1 MLACKTQA
9 SSETSFLDEEEAY
22 RTSWFKGIRRRK
34 LSKPVDVGS
43 LKIGHYIVVDGE
55 PCKIV
60 EYEKSKP
67 GKHGAAKARIVAISV
82 TTGAKKSVISPVD
95 ARIEVP
101 MIEKRTG
108 QVLAFVGNNVQIMDM
123 ESYQTFET
131 PMPEEEEIKSKLAA
145 GTEVEYWQ
153 MLGQN
158 KIMRTK
164 G

>member
-1 MLACKTQA
+1 M
-9 SSETSFLDEEEAY
+9 
-22 RTSWFKGIRRRK
+22 
-34 LSKPVDVGS
+34 SKPVDVGT
-43 LKIGHYIVVDGE
+43 LKIGHYIVIDGE

-82 TTGAKKSVISPVD
+82 TTGSKKNTINPVD
-95 ARIEVP
+95 ARVEVP
-101 MIEKRTG
+101 IIEKKTG

-123 ESYQTFET
+123 ESYETFET
-131 PMPEEEEIKSKLAA
+131 PIPEDEEIKAKLAA
-145 GTEVEYWQ
+145 GVEVEYWQ
-153 MLGQN
+153 MLGKN

>member
-1 MLACKTQA
+1 LPKHGLQA
-9 SSETSFLDEEEAY
+9 
-22 RTSWFKGIRRRK
+22 RN

-43 LKIGHYIVVDGE
+43 VKIGQYIIVEGE

-82 TTGAKKSVISPVD
+82 TTGTKKNVISPVD
-95 ARIEVP
+95 ARIDVP
-101 MIEKRTG
+101 MIEKKTA
-108 QVLAFVGNNVQIMDM
+108 QVLAFVGSNVQLMDM
-123 ESYQTFET
+123 QSYETFET
-131 PMPEEEEIKSKLAA
+131 PMPEEEEIKTRLAA
-145 GTEVEYWQ
+145 GVEVEYWQ

-158 KIMRTK
+158 KIMRIK

>member
-1 MLACKTQA
+1 M
-9 SSETSFLDEEEAY
+9 
-22 RTSWFKGIRRRK
+22 
-34 LSKPVDVGS
+34 SKPVDVGS
-43 LKIGHYIVVDGE
+43 LKIGHYVIVDGE

-82 TTGAKKSVISPVD
+82 TTGTKKNLISPVD
-95 ARIEVP
+95 ARAEVP
-101 MIEKRTG
+101 MIEKKTG
-108 QVLAFVGNNVQIMDM
+108 QVIALMGNNVQIMDM
-123 ESYQTFET
+123 ESYETFET
-131 PMPEEEEIKSKLAA
+131 PLPTEEDIKSKLAP
-145 GTEVEYWQ
+145 GVEVEYWQ

>member
-1 MLACKTQA
+1 
-9 SSETSFLDEEEAY
+9 
-22 RTSWFKGIRRRK
+22 
-34 LSKPVDVGS
+34 
-43 LKIGHYIVVDGE
+43 VDGE

-82 TTGAKKSVISPVD
+82 TTGTKKNLIAPVD
-95 ARIEVP
+95 ARVEVP
-101 MIEKRTG
+101 MIEKKTG
-108 QVLAFVGNNVQIMDM
+108 QVIALMGSNVQVMDM
-123 ESYQTFET
+123 ESFETFET
-131 PMPEEEEIKSKLAA
+131 PLPDEEDLKSKITP
-145 GTEVEYWQ
+145 GVEIEYWQ

>member
-1 MLACKTQA
+1 MPKHGLQA
-9 SSETSFLDEEEAY
+9 
-22 RTSWFKGIRRRK
+22 RN

-43 LKIGHYIVVDGE
+43 VKIGQYIIVEGE

-82 TTGAKKSVISPVD
+82 TTGTKKNVISPVD
-95 ARIEVP
+95 ARIDVP
-101 MIEKRTG
+101 MIEKKTA
-108 QVLAFVGNNVQIMDM
+108 QVLAFVGSNVQLMDM
-123 ESYQTFET
+123 QSYETFET
-131 PMPEEEEIKSKLAA
+131 PMPEEEEIKTKLAA
-145 GTEVEYWQ
+145 GVEVEYWQ

-158 KIMRTK
+158 KIMRIK

>member
-1 MLACKTQA
+1 M
-9 SSETSFLDEEEAY
+9 
-22 RTSWFKGIRRRK
+22 
-34 LSKPVDVGS
+34 
-43 LKIGHYIVVDGE
+43 
-55 PCKIV
+55 

-82 TTGAKKSVISPVD
+82 TTGTKKNLISPVD
-95 ARIEVP
+95 ARVEVP
-101 MIEKRTG
+101 MIEKKTG
-108 QVLAFVGNNVQIMDM
+108 QVISLMGTNVQIMDM
-123 ESYQTFET
+123 ESYETFET
-131 PMPEEEEIKSKLAA
+131 PLPDEEELKSKLAP

>member
-1 MLACKTQA
+1 MGALTVSRLAT
-9 SSETSFLDEEEAY
+9 
-22 RTSWFKGIRRRK
+22 RRRIT

-43 LKIGHYIVVDGE
+43 LKIGHYIIIEGE

-60 EYEKSKP
+60 EFEKSKP
-67 GKHGAAKARIVAISV
+67 GKHGAAKARIVAMSV
-82 TTGAKKSVISPVD
+82 TTGTKKNLISPVD

-101 MIEKRTG
+101 MIDKKTG
-108 QVLAFVGNNVQIMDM
+108 QVLALMGNNVQIMDM
-123 ESYQTFET
+123 QSYETFET
-131 PMPEEEEIKSKLAA
+131 PIPEDEEIKSKLAP
-145 GTEVEYWQ
+145 GVEVEYWA